1 LDKALC
7 FSPTYGMYEVAAQ
20 INNVELIKIPLNK
33 DFQIEEDLLTPYL
46 EDKSLKLIIICSPN
60 NPTGNLIKALTIE
73 NILKDFQGIVLID
86 EAYID
91 FCETASFTK
100 RLNEFPNL
108 IICQTLSKAWAMASL
123 RVGMAFMSEELTEV
137 FNRVKPPYNISKVN
151 QEQAL
156 QTLSDKAKYKENI
169 GKISIQKEV
178 LLRELNNLKF
188 VLKIYPTDANFL
200 LVQVKDADDLYNY
213 LIKNGVVIR
222 NRNSVIENC
231 LRITIG
237 TEAENNILLNCLKSY
252 NNE

>member
-1 LDKALC
+1 
-7 FSPTYGMYEVAAQ
+7 M
-20 INNVELIKIPLNK
+20 
-33 DFQIEEDLLTPYL
+33 
-46 EDKSLKLIIICSPN
+46 
-60 NPTGNLIKALTIE
+60 
-73 NILKDFQGIVLID
+73 
-86 EAYID
+86 
-91 FCETASFTK
+91 
-100 RLNEFPNL
+100 NEFPNL